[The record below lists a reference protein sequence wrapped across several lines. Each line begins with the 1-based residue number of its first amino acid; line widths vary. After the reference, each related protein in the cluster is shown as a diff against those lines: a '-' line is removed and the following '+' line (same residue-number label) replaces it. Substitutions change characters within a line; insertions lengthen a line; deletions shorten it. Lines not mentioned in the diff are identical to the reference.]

1 MDKHAEI
8 QKSLETVAMCI
19 CDLEELA
26 KCNSAVVTADAKAM
40 TKSTFH
46 VLSERISSNLMKI
59 EQLLES

>member
-26 KCNSAVVTADAKAM
+26 ECNAAVLTDDAKAI

-46 VLSERISSNLMKI
+46 VLSERVSSNLQKI